1 MRPNH
6 PRSMRKFNEH
16 KKHAPYPPGE
26 TTVNSTRLRATT
38 AKPLEIP
45 QRGLQV
51 SRRSTGFTLL
61 EVLVAL
67 VIVGTAL
74 GASLR
79 AVGSLTQNS
88 GDLRASMM
96 ATWSAEN
103 RLSQIRLAHEWPA
116 LGQQRF
122 DCAQGE
128 LHLVCEETVFATPN
142 PFFRRVEVSVLD
154 LHNNE
159 RRIIKLAQIVP
170 NAQ

>member
-1 MRPNH
+1 M
-6 PRSMRKFNEH
+6 
-16 KKHAPYPPGE
+16 
-26 TTVNSTRLRATT
+26 STRLSNR
-38 AKPLEIP
+38 
-45 QRGLQV
+45 
-51 SRRSTGFTLL
+51 GFTLL

-103 RLSQIRLAHEWPA
+103 RLAQIRLAHQWPE
-116 LGQQRF
+116 LGQRKF
-122 DCAQGE
+122 DCPQGD
-128 LHLVCEETVFATPN
+128 LKLLCEENVLTTPN
-142 PFFRRVEVSVLD
+142 PYFRRVEVSVFD
-154 LHNNE
+154 AQQTG
-159 RRIIKLAQIVP
+159 RRIVRLNQVVS

>member
-6 PRSMRKFNEH
+6 RQSSHSN
-16 KKHAPYPPGE
+16 A
-26 TTVNSTRLRATT
+26 
-38 AKPLEIP
+38 
-45 QRGLQV
+45 
-51 SRRSTGFTLL
+51 GFTLL

-88 GDLRASMM
+88 SDLRASMM

-103 RLSQIRLAHEWPA
+103 RLAQIRLAHEWPA
-116 LGQQRF
+116 LGQRRF
-122 DCAQGE
+122 DCTQGE
-128 LHLVCEETVFATPN
+128 LHLVCEENVFTTPN
-142 PFFRRVEVSVLD
+142 PFFRLVEVSVLD
-154 LHNNE
+154 LENAGDTQNTADAQNTG
-159 RRIIKLAQIVP
+159 RRIIKLAQVVP

>member
-1 MRPNH
+1 MVSGISAWNEM
-6 PRSMRKFNEH
+6 SMRLFN
-16 KKHAPYPPGE
+16 
-26 TTVNSTRLRATT
+26 
-38 AKPLEIP
+38 
-45 QRGLQV
+45 Q
-51 SRRSTGFTLL
+51 GFTLL

-103 RLSQIRLAHEWPA
+103 RLAQIRLASQWPE
-116 LGQQRF
+116 LGQRKF
-122 DCAQGE
+122 DCPQGD
-128 LHLVCEETVFATPN
+128 LKLLCEENVLTTPN
-142 PFFRRVEVSVLD
+142 PYFRRVEVSVFD
-154 LHNNE
+154 AQQTG
-159 RRIIKLAQIVP
+159 RRIVRLNQVVS